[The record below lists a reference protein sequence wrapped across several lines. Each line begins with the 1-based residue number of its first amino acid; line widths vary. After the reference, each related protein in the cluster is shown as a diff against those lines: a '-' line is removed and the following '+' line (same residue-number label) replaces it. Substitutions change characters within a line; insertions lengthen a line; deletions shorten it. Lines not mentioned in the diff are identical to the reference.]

1 MHEYHPGFPCQNSIR
16 PWIAP
21 WRGTL
26 YSPKSF
32 DRHTCRNL
40 TERLPTTCMEGGA
53 LTRDGVHPQP
63 PTGPLWASLGL
74 YCCLWPFSQA
84 TATHTHK
91 NHTDT
96 FHKLPTTRLHP
107 EKGTIKKQTHTI
119 KQATETMHKHLRPC
133 SVCRSLGFYGPPW
146 ASLGLSSFLWPTSQ
160 ATATHP

>member
-1 MHEYHPGFPCQNSIR
+1 LHEYHPSFPCQNSIR

-40 TERLPTTCMEGGA
+40 TERLPTTCMEGGT

-63 PTGPLWASLGL
+63 PTGPLWASFCL
-74 YCCLWPFSQA
+74 YHSPKPP
-84 TATHTHK
+84 THPHK
-91 NHTDT
+91 KHTDT

-107 EKGTIKKQTHTI
+107 ETGTIKKQTQTI
-119 KQATETMHKHLRPC
+119 EQATETLHKHLRPC
-133 SVCRSLGFYGPPW
+133 YICRSLGFHDPPL
-146 ASLGLSSFLWPTSQ
+146 ASLGLSGYICNCMGWEAL
-160 ATATHP
+160 A